1 MIILYATKLDA
12 NGNIYKLQLDTDKK
26 QYTTEPSG
34 FFHRSDAVTVTK
46 KELRKIRQNAIK
58 EGYTAKTF

>member
-1 MIILYATKLDA
+1 MIILYATKPDT

-26 QYTTEPSG
+26 TYTTQPGG

-46 KELRKIRQNAIK
+46 RELNRIRENAKAENYKEV
-58 EGYTAKTF
+58 